1 MGYTHYFS
9 GLFCNQEIVN
19 FAFDAILMSKVSIR
33 GPLGDN
39 LPELSMNP
47 PRIALNGDAD
57 KDECFESFAL
67 PATEAGDG
75 YCKTGRLPYDEV
87 VTAILIAAMVLNVTR
102 AETIRSDGDFEDWKE
117 SGGIDLFYEVFNMDR
132 ERSNPR
138 YNYFKVPLEK
148 ENLESALRWML
159 DEAGDDERDF
169 GIFLGK
175 LRGDKESSVENGETK
190 QEKEKLLVRYHSDQ
204 LEHLQYIGGE
214 KSDWIDLRAAE
225 DIVLK
230 QGEFKLIS
238 LGISVKIPKG
248 YEMVIVPRSSTFK
261 NFGILQTNSFG
272 VIDESYCGDNDIL
285 RFPALAM
292 RDTKIHVNDRICQ
305 FRIQRHQPSL
315 EICEVEHLDGKDRG
329 GFGSTGKN

>member
-9 GLFCNQEIVN
+9 GLFCTQELVN
-19 FAFDAILMSKVSIR
+19 FAFDAILMSKTSIR

-39 LPELSMNP
+39 LPELSTNP
-47 PRIALNGDAD
+47 PRIALNGDVD
-57 KDECFESFAL
+57 KDECFESFTI

-102 AETIRSDGDFEDWKE
+102 AETICSDGDFEDWKE
-117 SGGIDLFYEVFNMDR
+117 SGGIDLFFEVFNMDR
-132 ERSNPR
+132 ERLNPR
-138 YNYFKVPLEK
+138 YNYFNTLLKK
-148 ENLESALRWML
+148 ENLESALRWRL
-159 DEAGDDERDF
+159 DETGDDEPDF
-169 GIFLGK
+169 DIFLGK
-175 LRGDKESSVENGETK
+175 LMGDKESSVENRETK
-190 QEKEKLLVRYHSDQ
+190 QEKEKLLVRYHSDR

-225 DIVLK
+225 DVALK

-292 RDTKIHVNDRICQ
+292 RDTKIHANDRICQ